1 MPLPRVS
8 PRHVRAASSGEGWSA
23 PRPRSF
29 AWSQLQADQGAHS
42 PVFPH
47 QPPESWLAMREI
59 SQPAG
64 SRGSFR
70 RRREMFPDGSIPLQ
84 SNVIREEPHPAAHK
98 PFDAEK
104 ARRVRVRSDAR
115 VTSAHSQT
123 HVNTYMHKR
132 TSSRS
137 ERESEREGGN
147 ERGVQVG
154 RANGLLLHHAGTR
167 PFRAPMHTRC
177 RRTSMPTGVN
187 NRLAQGWIGYYI

>member
-84 SNVIREEPHPAAHK
+84 SNAIREEPHPAAHK
-98 PFDAEK
+98 PYDAEK
-104 ARRVRVRSDAR
+104 ARLL
-115 VTSAHSQT
+115 
-123 HVNTYMHKR
+123 
-132 TSSRS
+132 
-137 ERESEREGGN
+137 ERES
-147 ERGVQVG
+147 
-154 RANGLLLHHAGTR
+154 
-167 PFRAPMHTRC
+167 
-177 RRTSMPTGVN
+177 
-187 NRLAQGWIGYYI
+187 NRLITDKERVSESVCVGQLIKDQPDSMRLKPDFRSSFQNFHHIAYHTIISHQTRHANTQM

>member
-1 MPLPRVS
+1 LMWARSTKGSSKMMRLL
-8 PRHVRAASSGEGWSA
+8 PRHVEDASSGDLQSA
-23 PRPRSF
+23 PGGRSRWFGETMGGEIPPF
-29 AWSQLQADQGAHS
+29 AAS
-42 PVFPH
+42 
-47 QPPESWLAMREI
+47 
-59 SQPAG
+59 

-70 RRREMFPDGSIPLQ
+70 RRRETFPDGSIPLQ

-177 RRTSMPTGVN
+177 RRTSMPTGVD

>member
-84 SNVIREEPHPAAHK
+84 SNAIREEPHPAAHK
-98 PFDAEK
+98 PYDAEK
-104 ARRVRVRSDAR
+104 ARLVRARSDAR
-115 VTSAHSQT
+115 VSCAPQHMCMLIASKS
-123 HVNTYMHKR
+123 HDAVNTFSLIHPNPKPQTPTPNPKPQTPNPKPQTPNPEPQTLTR
-132 TSSRS
+132 
-137 ERESEREGGN
+137 N
-147 ERGVQVG
+147 ERQFCTRM
-154 RANGLLLHHAGTR
+154 RAKKSG
-167 PFRAPMHTRC
+167 M
-177 RRTSMPTGVN
+177 SKV
-187 NRLAQGWIGYYI
+187 